1 MDKLLHAGSTRG
13 FQQRRHHLRIEVE
26 ITVVNPH
33 GTHHDVDA
41 STAQS
46 ARNVIGHQKIAGDE
60 IDRQSRK
67 RAAIGTRSHQDHDAC
82 TACQQLTDNEPSQ
95 LTRAT
100 QHQHARV
107 RPSCGV
113 RKTGRSAAT
122 QTQQKNRQP
131 TSRHGLIIPKH
142 HVSMTKSDET
152 GGHVGKARFIWAWVA
167 IALFCSGRVAAAP
180 LPNDPMEPIAS
191 ARGALAGPLSGA
203 IVVSRDL
210 DGLRRAY
217 VDGVGLQMRG
227 PLPQAPTQARRQRK
241 LWGWP
246 DDLPYDL
253 YTLQRANLPD
263 AIKVLVIVPTRDT
276 PVMRKTWDR
285 EETGPY
291 ALGFPLL
298 DVDAVDRRMIGLG
311 LRRTL
316 PAVNHYELQLRD
328 GTPYP
333 ITEASYEIPDATRL
347 VLLSR
352 GGGLPQNGSVDTR
365 TGLGGPAYSSLI
377 VEDAAAMEDFFCN
390 VLDFERR
397 TSRDWTIFAPRFRY
411 VTLHARGA
419 RTGNL
424 GLVEYAPADRKPG
437 TGIAP
442 RPPNRGIAAWS
453 FPVRSLATVLA
464 RAKQRD
470 AAIQSMP
477 VVVDDPRFGRVRM
490 ASLLAP
496 NGLLVEVYERR

>member
-1 MDKLLHAGSTRG
+1 MG
-13 FQQRRHHLRIEVE
+13 
-26 ITVVNPH
+26 
-33 GTHHDVDA
+33 
-41 STAQS
+41 QS
-46 ARNVIGHQKIAGDE
+46 
-60 IDRQSRK
+60 
-67 RAAIGTRSHQDHDAC
+67 
-82 TACQQLTDNEPSQ
+82 
-95 LTRAT
+95 
-100 QHQHARV
+100 
-107 RPSCGV
+107 
-113 RKTGRSAAT
+113 
-122 QTQQKNRQP
+122 
-131 TSRHGLIIPKH
+131 
-142 HVSMTKSDET
+142 
-152 GGHVGKARFIWAWVA
+152 RFIWAWA
-167 IALFCSGRVAAAP
+167 ALMLLCAWWIDAAE

-210 DGLRRAY
+210 DGIRRAY
-217 VDGVGLQMRG
+217 VDGVGLRMRG
-227 PLPQAPTQARRQRK
+227 PFPQPAAQSRLQRK

-246 DDLPYDL
+246 DDLPYEL
-253 YTLQRANLPD
+253 YTLERVNLPD
-263 AIKVLVIVPTRDT
+263 AIKVLVIVPARDT

-285 EETGPY
+285 EEAGPY

-298 DVDAVDRRMIGLG
+298 DVDTVDRRMIGLG

-352 GGGLPQNGSVDTR
+352 GGGLPQNGSVDATN
-365 TGLGGPAYSSLI
+365 GLGGPAYSSLI

-424 GLVEYAPADRKPG
+424 GLVEYAPSDRKPG

-442 RPPNRGIAAWS
+442 RPPNRGIATWS

-464 RAKQRD
+464 RADKRGVT
-470 AAIQSMP
+470 IQSTP
-477 VVVDDPRFGRVRM
+477 VVIDDPRFGRVRI
-490 ASLLAP
+490 ASVLAP

>member
-1 MDKLLHAGSTRG
+1 VG
-13 FQQRRHHLRIEVE
+13 
-26 ITVVNPH
+26 
-33 GTHHDVDA
+33 
-41 STAQS
+41 
-46 ARNVIGHQKIAGDE
+46 
-60 IDRQSRK
+60 RK
-67 RAAIGTRSHQDHDAC
+67 RLIWSWAALVLLGA
-82 TACQQLTDNEPSQ
+82 
-95 LTRAT
+95 
-100 QHQHARV
+100 
-107 RPSCGV
+107 
-113 RKTGRSAAT
+113 
-122 QTQQKNRQP
+122 
-131 TSRHGLIIPKH
+131 SRL
-142 HVSMTKSDET
+142 
-152 GGHVGKARFIWAWVA
+152 
-167 IALFCSGRVAAAP
+167 AAAE

-210 DGLRRAY
+210 DGIKRAY
-217 VDGVGLQMRG
+217 VDGVGLRMRG
-227 PLPQAPTQARRQRK
+227 PLPQPDAQSRLQRK

-246 DDLPYDL
+246 DDLPYAL
-253 YTLQRANLPD
+253 YTLERVNLPD
-263 AIKVLVIVPTRDT
+263 AIKVLVIVPGRDT

-298 DVDAVDRRMIGLG
+298 DVDAVDRRMIALG

-352 GGGLPQNGSVDTR
+352 GGGLPQNGSVDATS
-365 TGLGGPAYSSLI
+365 GIGGPAYSSLI
-377 VEDAAAMEDFFCN
+377 VEDAAAMEDFFCT

-453 FPVRSLATVLA
+453 FPVRSLTTVLA
-464 RAKQRD
+464 RARERGVT
-470 AAIQSMP
+470 IQSTP
-477 VVVDDPRFGRVRM
+477 VVIDDPRFGRVRI

-496 NGLLVEVYERR
+496 NGLLVEVYEQR

>member
-1 MDKLLHAGSTRG
+1 M
-13 FQQRRHHLRIEVE
+13 
-26 ITVVNPH
+26 
-33 GTHHDVDA
+33 
-41 STAQS
+41 
-46 ARNVIGHQKIAGDE
+46 
-60 IDRQSRK
+60 
-67 RAAIGTRSHQDHDAC
+67 
-82 TACQQLTDNEPSQ
+82 
-95 LTRAT
+95 
-100 QHQHARV
+100 
-107 RPSCGV
+107 
-113 RKTGRSAAT
+113 
-122 QTQQKNRQP
+122 
-131 TSRHGLIIPKH
+131 
-142 HVSMTKSDET
+142 MKSDEP
-152 GGHVGKARFIWAWVA
+152 GGHVGKMRFVWSWA
-167 IALFCSGRVAAAP
+167 ALALLCTLQVTAAD

-203 IVVSRDL
+203 IVISRDL

-227 PLPQAPTQARRQRK
+227 PLPQSTAQSRLQRK

-246 DDLPYDL
+246 GDLPYEL
-253 YTLQRANLPD
+253 YTLERTNLPD
-263 AIKVLVIVPTRDT
+263 AIKVLVIVPARDT
-276 PVMRKTWDR
+276 PVMRKSWDR

-298 DVDAVDRRMIGLG
+298 DVDALDRRMIGLG

-352 GGGLPQNGSVDTR
+352 GGGLAQNGSVDATN
-365 TGLGGPAYSSLI
+365 GVGGPAYSSLI

-453 FPVRSLATVLA
+453 FPVRSLDTVLA
-464 RAKQRD
+464 RAKRHGTT
-470 AAIQSMP
+470 IQSMP
-477 VVVDDPRFGRVRM
+477 IAVDDPRFGRVRI
-490 ASLLAP
+490 ASMLAP
-496 NGLLVEVYERR
+496 NGLLVEVYEKR